1 MRIITLLGNRAVC
14 PSCSG
19 TMIRPAGCED
29 YACIDCHSVFRVV
42 DSGRTDRELET
53 EAENAE

>member
-1 MRIITLLGNRAVC
+1 MITLLGNRAVC

-19 TMIRPAGCED
+19 TLIRPAGCED

-53 EAENAE
+53 EAEYAE